1 MDVSKLP
8 RLSQTTAPPPADP
21 SPNPSAT
28 VGAGFPVVPVASS
41 VQQLF
46 CNNCGAA
53 NAPNSRFC
61 GGCGSELAPTATRYA
76 AAPIEGPGIG
86 AEVWLS
92 AIIGIVL
99 MLFGLTFAKWALTT
113 AFGGTYSTGLVWLAP
128 IEGQP
133 NQHPEGAPITYWELN
148 DGVTALQDMA
158 IFLFGLAMVLE
169 AAVLAVIHS
178 RVRSKRPLLVVAIL
192 VTLMATALNLV
203 VAGKLIA
210 LNVIPLLSLLAVG
223 FGGYIAAYE
232 WRLYRY
238 FQTPPKAA

>member
-21 SPNPSAT
+21 SPTTSTAPA
-28 VGAGFPVVPVASS
+28 AGFPVVPVAAFP
-41 VQQLF
+41 QQIF
-46 CNNCGAA
+46 CNNCGAGNTA
-53 NAPNSRFC
+53 GSRYC
-61 GGCGSELAPTATRYA
+61 SGCGAELAPPA
-76 AAPIEGPGIG
+76 AVLSYTPETLASPGIG

-99 MLFGLTFAKWALTT
+99 MLYAHTFASWAITT
-113 AFGGTYSTGLVWLAP
+113 ITGNTFHTNVNWTAGP
-128 IEGQP
+128 KAGQ
-133 NQHPEGAPITYWELN
+133 EATYWELE
-148 DGVTALQDMA
+148 GFTALQDMA

-178 RVRSKRPLLVVAIL
+178 RVRSKRPLLVAAIL
-192 VTLMATALNLV
+192 ITFLATALNLV
-203 VAGKLIA
+203 VAGKLFAIGV
-210 LNVIPLLSLLAVG
+210 LPLLSILAVG

-238 FQTPPKAA
+238 FQTPARTA